1 MPLGARFSPST
12 PPPQRGSRLRLP
24 SPFCFRFLLFLFVFL
39 GAGGGASLWF
49 PETLHAAAI
58 GGGGEVAAGGGTIGG
73 LILFVSIALG
83 ASFLCSVLEAVLLS
97 TTASHVELQ
106 VERGRRSGLIM
117 RRLMSRENIDRS
129 IAAILTLNTIAHTVG
144 AAGAG
149 AEAAAIFGSQYI
161 GWIGAILT
169 VLILVVSEI
178 IPKTLGAVYWKPLN
192 PFTAY
197 ATLGLVKILFPIVW
211 LCQRLTDLLKP
222 KSSGPMVTRSEL
234 EILARLGHEE
244 GTIGAGESRMFQNL
258 LNLDQ
263 EKVKE
268 ILTPRTVL
276 FTLDGK
282 RTAEEVVENE
292 SLSYSRIPLT
302 SGTRDTIQSFVL
314 RFEILAAV
322 LEGRGST
329 PLEGLG
335 RELQAIPDSL
345 PVGEVLERFVTGG
358 EHMFLVIDEFGG
370 TAGIVTLED
379 AIESL
384 LGVEITDES
393 DLVEDLRAL
402 AKDRGKRIG
411 RKVQRS
417 RGSEPPKG
425 SAEERGKDGG

>member
-1 MPLGARFSPST
+1 
-12 PPPQRGSRLRLP
+12 
-24 SPFCFRFLLFLFVFL
+24 
-39 GAGGGASLWF
+39 
-49 PETLHAAAI
+49 
-58 GGGGEVAAGGGTIGG
+58 
-73 LILFVSIALG
+73 
-83 ASFLCSVLEAVLLS
+83 
-97 TTASHVELQ
+97 
-106 VERGRRSGLIM
+106 
-117 RRLMSRENIDRS
+117 
-129 IAAILTLNTIAHTVG
+129 
-144 AAGAG
+144 
-149 AEAAAIFGSQYI
+149 
-161 GWIGAILT
+161 
-169 VLILVVSEI
+169 
-178 IPKTLGAVYWKPLN
+178 
-192 PFTAY
+192 
-197 ATLGLVKILFPIVW
+197 
-211 LCQRLTDLLKP
+211 
-222 KSSGPMVTRSEL
+222 
-234 EILARLGHEE
+234 
-244 GTIGAGESRMFQNL
+244 MFQNL

-411 RKVQRS
+411 RRVQRS
-417 RGSEPPKG
+417 SGSEPPKG
-425 SAEERGKDGG
+425 SAEERGKDGE